1 MTAVPSSEWIFSASL
16 LGWLF
21 LFEQLQLCTVI
32 HLLPNWTLYT
42 RGRSNFI
49 KSNFWSAF
57 WSATVPVT
65 IFITH
70 WIKFKISSMCVVF
83 SWLLSSPSVH
93 HAFFCW
99 HYKSLSNPV
108 KGPICI
114 DCTQLSLWGGSVK
127 WINPHRWPDGHSSHV
142 DNLFTSKYCLLSS
155 LIFRNLH
162 EAERIQLTPH
172 TQTHKY
178 ELYLHSRRWID

>member
-1 MTAVPSSEWIFSASL
+1 M
-16 LGWLF
+16 
-21 LFEQLQLCTVI
+21 
-32 HLLPNWTLYT
+32 
-42 RGRSNFI
+42 
-49 KSNFWSAF
+49 KSHFWSAF

-83 SWLLSSPSVH
+83 SWLFSSPSVH

-99 HYKSLSNPV
+99 HYVSLSNPV

-127 WINPHRWPDGHSSHV
+127 WINPHGWPDGHSSHV

-172 TQTHKY
+172 TDTQVWAVFAFSKMDR
-178 ELYLHSRRWID
+178 LRRGGLFCF